1 MLKKTTMKLVISPII
16 AHLVNKSDKAAK
28 NVENVRALLLK
39 TMLYLDDNNY
49 NYICLSTM
57 KKLTNQESCS
67 YSYILRFIFAAVKVL
82 FLCFK
87 FLLDTTLY
95 LLRLGKSNVNN
106 QRYIL
111 VLLKNQ
117 FTRSR
122 YDYFPNKTCMF
133 N

>member
-1 MLKKTTMKLVISPII
+1 MKLIFISPII
-16 AHLVNKSDKAAK
+16 AHLVNKSDKEAK

-95 LLRLGKSNVNN
+95 LLRLGNPTLTTNGIYSYY
-106 QRYIL
+106 R
-111 VLLKNQ
+111 
-117 FTRSR
+117 
-122 YDYFPNKTCMF
+122 KTNSQEVVMIIS
-133 N
+133 